1 MNCNRC
7 GAPINEGDQICQ
19 NCGES
24 LTAFSHNQVV
34 NQEIPTKVDSQNTD
48 SVPEL
53 TIAPTVPEPV
63 INDTPTEPFAPV
75 EPVTNTVPEPVMNTA
90 SEPVINSE
98 PSEPVTNPTPVK
110 QVVNELPTEPTSE
123 PLLTEQ
129 TLNTPLTSDATVA
142 PRKEP
147 MDKKKI
153 LTIALAALIILA
165 VGAGIFFGIKLFT
178 NNSSEPT
185 PVDDEKE
192 VEEEVLEER
201 YYPIDKLTLEQ
212 VIAEYDYYRTESKKF
227 NNDNKEDYEM
237 ILKAPASKVDFED
250 STIKVTYT
258 SYESKK
264 IDHITS
270 ISILLLENNT
280 ETTMEIKTFDKTKAD
295 NLVSTFVN
303 FYRPYC
309 SKVDKYDN
317 NSEYVDGYYITCSG
331 VDVSIGYKVVN
342 ENEKVYYN
350 LIINEEIQK
359 ES

>member
-34 NQEIPTKVDSQNTD
+34 NQEIPTKVDGQNTD

-53 TIAPTVPEPV
+53 TAAPTVPEPV
-63 INDTPTEPFAPV
+63 MNDTPTEPFAPV
-75 EPVTNTVPEPVMNTA
+75 EPITNTVPEPVINTA

-98 PSEPVTNPTPVK
+98 PSKPVTNPTPVE

-280 ETTMEIKTFDKTKAD
+280 EATMEIKTLIKLKQ
-295 NLVSTFVN
+295 
-303 FYRPYC
+303 
-309 SKVDKYDN
+309 
-317 NSEYVDGYYITCSG
+317 IT
-331 VDVSIGYKVVN
+331 
-342 ENEKVYYN
+342 
-350 LIINEEIQK
+350 
-359 ES
+359 